1 MAFRRK
7 QSAPRLRTFE
17 GFRPFREQSSLLSA
31 SCDSSSAS
39 SSYVVASRDTADRQT
54 HSQDSNSYYY
64 TSMKNENE
72 AKYGFWGVLT
82 RQTKTMLEDDKT
94 SQKHADRNHQLHS
107 LNSRKNQLQSRWSSD
122 SYHEKESPTSRNRS
136 REFSVRDMGVP
147 TQSTTESGWTIMGNK
162 TAGMIQEASKLQ
174 IRGKSA
180 ISDAPDQSTKTNV
193 TLSEA
198 DFEVQLKASRDI
210 ANKMAAKV
218 KILLQELNTVKADLA
233 FTNKRCT
240 QLEEENKSL
249 RENHRNGDY
258 PADDDLVRLQ
268 METLLA
274 EKSRLANE
282 NTIYTRENMFLR
294 EIVEYHQLTTQD
306 MVYLDENIEE
316 DNSEAFSIDQ
326 FSTFPSPS
334 HPIHEMLPTL
344 APRSPSPSASLHTVG
359 EPGLVDTELSSSSAV
374 EGI

>member
-7 QSAPRLRTFE
+7 QSAPRSSTFQ

-31 SCDSSSAS
+31 SCDSSFAS
-39 SSYVVASRDTADRQT
+39 SSYVVASRDTSDRQT

-122 SYHEKESPTSRNRS
+122 SYHEKESLTSRNRS

-162 TAGMIQEASKLQ
+162 TAGVIQETSKLQ
-174 IRGKSA
+174 IRGKPA

-198 DFEVQLKASRDI
+198 DYEVQLKASRDI

-233 FTNKRCT
+233 FTNERCT
-240 QLEEENKSL
+240 QLQEENKSL
-249 RENHRNGDY
+249 RENSRNGDY

-326 FSTFPSPS
+326 FPTFPSPS
-334 HPIHEMLPTL
+334 HPIHEVLPTL